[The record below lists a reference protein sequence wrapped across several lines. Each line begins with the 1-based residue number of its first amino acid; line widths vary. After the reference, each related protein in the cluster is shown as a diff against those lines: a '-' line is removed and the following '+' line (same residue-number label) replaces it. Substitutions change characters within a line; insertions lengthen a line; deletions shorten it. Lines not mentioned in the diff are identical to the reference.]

1 VFLPSIGTYKYRD
14 RRFES
19 RYRQKF
25 HIPPYECTC
34 LTLVVHSRRI
44 PAGCP
49 INDLVNLFSRETTMR
64 VRLQLQVEGKEGKE
78 GGRVRRG
85 REEERQKQA

>member
-1 VFLPSIGTYKYRD
+1 
-14 RRFES
+14 
-19 RYRQKF
+19 
-25 HIPPYECTC
+25 
-34 LTLVVHSRRI
+34 
-44 PAGCP
+44 
-49 INDLVNLFSRETTMR
+49 MR